1 VAADPLL
8 RTFRADRGDDR
19 GRLDLVLMRHLADR
33 ADITRAQVQ
42 AWIVAGRVR
51 VSGRTPVKPAGR
63 VAWDDQVEVL
73 LPPPPPRRQI
83 VAQEMPLAVLY
94 EDEHFLALNK
104 PPGVVAHPAPGHRQ
118 GTLIN
123 ALLWRAQGWAE
134 GQRPGLVSRLD
145 RDTSGVMMVVK
156 TPAVHDRLARA
167 LKAPGAE
174 KEYLAVAYGEAPF
187 GSSGNGRIELK
198 IDRDP
203 ADVKRRIASRTSGRD
218 SVTLYR
224 RLAEA
229 AGVSLLGC
237 RLVTGR
243 THQIRVHLQAAG
255 MPIVGDPLYGE
266 PRWKGIGDEAI
277 AAACRDFPR
286 QALHAWRVAFVHPVT
301 GESLEIVAPV
311 PEDLAGLMAST
322 GLSLQASYFT
332 AWTCVT

>member
-1 VAADPLL
+1 
-8 RTFRADRGDDR
+8 
-19 GRLDLVLMRHLADR
+19 MRHLADR
-33 ADITRAQVQ
+33 DDVSRNQVQ
-42 AWIVAGRVR
+42 TWIAAGRVR
-51 VSGRTPVKPAGR
+51 VNGRAPAKPASR
-63 VAWDDQVEVL
+63 VAWEDQVEVT

-94 EDEHFLALNK
+94 EDEYLLALNK
-104 PPGVVAHPAPGHRQ
+104 PPGVVAHPAPGHRE

-123 ALLWRAQGWAE
+123 ALLWRARGWPE
-134 GQRPGLVSRLD
+134 GHRPGLVSRLD

-156 TPAVHDRLARA
+156 VPAVHHRLARA

-174 KEYLAVAYGEAPF
+174 KEYLAAVYRGAGEPPF
-187 GSSGNGRIELK
+187 NVFGQGRIELK

-203 ADVKRRIASRTSGRD
+203 ADPKRRIASKTSGRD

-224 RLAEA
+224 RLAESA
-229 AGVSLLGC
+229 ELTLLGC

-266 PRWKGIGDEAI
+266 PRWKGIADPEI

-301 GESLEIVAPV
+301 GESLEIAAPV
-311 PEDLAGLMAST
+311 PEDLAGLLETA
-322 GLSLQASYFT
+322 GLSF
-332 AWTCVT
+332 